1 MKTKIYPHGTML
13 EIHHNVD
20 SENNPDKIFYC
31 LLLVDFDLWKT
42 YGNTDI
48 DVDSMTL
55 FDEDYNKINY
65 GDELYDELSE
75 IVQKIVIEEN
85 EDDDEDDQP

>member
-20 SENNPDKIFYC
+20 SENNPDMIFYC
-31 LLLVDFDLWKT
+31 LLLVDFDLYKT
-42 YGNTDI
+42 FGNFEI
-48 DVDSMTL
+48 DVEVMTL
-55 FDEDYNKINY
+55 FDEEYNKIPY
-65 GDELYDELSE
+65 GDPLYDELSE